1 MPRAYS
7 SPACFMH
14 EMAPVSTRTR
24 CVQIK
29 RVYDERSPSDGYRV
43 LVDRLWPRGIRKEDA
58 AIDDWLR
65 DLAPST
71 ELRKWFGHDPDRWRE
86 FRKRYR
92 AELRRRTATLKAL
105 RQRAAHQR
113 VTLIYSASDTRLN
126 QAAVIKEF
134 IQEF

>member
-1 MPRAYS
+1 
-7 SPACFMH
+7 MH
-14 EMAPVSTRTR
+14 ELEPARTR
-24 CVQIK
+24 GRGVQIK

-43 LVDRLWPRGIRKEDA
+43 LVDRLWPRGIRKQDA

-71 ELRKWFGHDPDRWRE
+71 GLRKWFAHDPDRWLE

-92 AELRRRTATLKAL
+92 AELRQQASQLKAL

-113 VTLIYSASDTRLN
+113 VTLIYVARDTRHN
-126 QAAVIKEF
+126 QAVVIKEV
-134 IQEF
+134 IQKS